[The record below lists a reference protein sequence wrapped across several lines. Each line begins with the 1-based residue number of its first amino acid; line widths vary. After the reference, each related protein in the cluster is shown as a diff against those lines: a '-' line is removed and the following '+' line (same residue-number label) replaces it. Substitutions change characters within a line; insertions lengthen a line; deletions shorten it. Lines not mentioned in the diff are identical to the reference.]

1 MKIRNNHNGY
11 SHDLATTYILNDKPV
26 ISLSTET
33 EAQYVWNNGHRSNE
47 ISGYQA
53 WFVQESVGV
62 FKVKFE
68 NRPELPQFLSAVH
81 FKNLEACQVRN
92 NIYFRAKGIE
102 G

>member
-1 MKIRNNHNGY
+1 MKIQNTRNGY
-11 SHDLATTYILNDKPV
+11 SRQLATTYILNDKPV

-33 EAQYVWNNGHRSNE
+33 ETQYVWSNGHRSNE

-53 WFVQESVGV
+53 WFAQEGVGA

-68 NRPELPQFLSAVH
+68 NKPQFPQFLSAVH
-81 FKNLEACQVRN
+81 FKDLEACQVRN
-92 NIYFRAKGIE
+92 NIYFRAKRIE